1 MSNLRLKDVIGD
13 YVESCKT
20 IVKLQITISELR
32 GQIDVLR
39 GQIDVL
45 QGEVYQLRS
54 DVSYLKARTNSVC
67 TYTSYGDDAY
77 YISR

>member
-1 MSNLRLKDVIGD
+1 MSNLRLSDIIGD

-32 GQIDVLR
+32 GQIE
-39 GQIDVL
+39 VL

-54 DVSYLKARTNSVC
+54 DVSYLKSRVNSGV
-67 TYTSYGDDAY
+67 YSAYGDDAFY
-77 YISR
+77 MSR